1 MVIAAISITQ
11 EIYKRDVLE
20 TGMLDTKPTQR
31 VVGSLVYA
39 VTGTRPDTDF
49 AKNSIAAKNSLH

>member
-1 MVIAAISITQ
+1 MSV
-11 EIYKRDVLE
+11 V
-20 TGMLDTKPTQR
+20 TGVEPEEMDASTYQR

-49 AKNSIAAKNSLH
+49 AKNSMAAKNSLH